1 MGRFCEVP
9 RREGVTTTRRF
20 GRGGAMFAQ
29 IVECEVSDLDAL
41 QRIERDWEESTAGQR
56 TARRVMLCRD
66 RERPDHVYELVF
78 FDSYESA
85 MANSELPGTQRYAE
99 QMNDLLGQAPR
110 FHNLEV
116 LEERTL
122 S

>member
-1 MGRFCEVP
+1 
-9 RREGVTTTRRF
+9 
-20 GRGGAMFAQ
+20 MFAQ

-41 QRIERDWEESTAGQR
+41 KRLEREWEESTTGER
-56 TARRVMLCRD
+56 TARRMMLCRD
-66 RERPDHVYELVF
+66 RDRPDHFFEFVF

-85 MANSELPGTQRYAE
+85 MQNSRLPGTQRYAE
-99 QMNDLLGQAPR
+99 QMSELLGHEPA

-116 LEERTL
+116 VEERHL